1 MTVGTIRLHEK
12 NAELFNSLSKEIR
25 SLQSQV
31 GSGKADLKLSHN
43 LHEISKLSAAQEAKS
58 ELGQYRESAKRAFL
72 DLETVD
78 LTLDRMQNLIMK
90 LNEMSVQ
97 STNDILRANEREA
110 FVIEVKSIKEELFAL
125 ANQED
130 SFGNSIFGGVS
141 GKKKPFMMDNYGNVS
156 YVGSGTPKSV
166 KVGGDAY
173 VNQNFAEYD
182 IQNII
187 FGNEKFSIF
196 ELADDYIESLK
207 VDLSS
212 SRSENLFSDGTSWM
226 SRAST
231 GDEATVSFVLDT
243 GAPHAIS
250 AKVYGNDYSVI
261 ATEQTTIYRI
271 ICINCRRKSDKVT
284 RRLRRALHGKI
295 CGFQCFAGGL
305 KLKS

>member
-12 NAELFNSLSKEIR
+12 NAELFNSLSKEMR

-31 GSGKADLKLSHN
+31 GSGKADLKLSQN

-97 STNDILRANEREA
+97 STNDILSANEREA

-141 GKKKPFMMDNYGNVS
+141 GKETV
-156 YVGSGTPKSV
+156 
-166 KVGGDAY
+166 
-173 VNQNFAEYD
+173 YD
-182 IQNII
+182 
-187 FGNEKFSIF
+187 G
-196 ELADDYIESLK
+196 
-207 VDLSS
+207 
-212 SRSENLFSDGTSWM
+212 
-226 SRAST
+226 
-231 GDEATVSFVLDT
+231 
-243 GAPHAIS
+243 
-250 AKVYGNDYSVI
+250 
-261 ATEQTTIYRI
+261 
-271 ICINCRRKSDKVT
+271 
-284 RRLRRALHGKI
+284 
-295 CGFQCFAGGL
+295 
-305 KLKS
+305 